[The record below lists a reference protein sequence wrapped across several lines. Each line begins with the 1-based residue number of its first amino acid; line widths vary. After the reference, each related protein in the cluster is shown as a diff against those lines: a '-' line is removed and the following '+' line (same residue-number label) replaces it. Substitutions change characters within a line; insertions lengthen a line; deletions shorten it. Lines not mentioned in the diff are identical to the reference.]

1 MLISEKKQNDLI
13 VKLTEE
19 ERDAIAD
26 INEKLSSLTSLSR
39 TLCEE
44 NVVYNENSDFYDR
57 IMEDL
62 NKTRSEYNNWWKEI
76 AAKYNLQPD
85 RLDKYYVNFISCGIY
100 LLS

>member
-1 MLISEKKQNDLI
+1 MIESEKI
-13 VKLTEE
+13 TEE

-26 INEKLSSLTSLSR
+26 INEKMNALTSLSR

-57 IMEDL
+57 IMKDMS
-62 NKTRSEYNNWWKEI
+62 KARSEYNSWWKEI
-76 AAKYNLQPD
+76 SKKYNLQPD

-100 LLS
+100 LFS